1 MLIKIFIRLSLLY
14 LMRSQILVVVLAIC
28 IIVPAGAGIQS
39 VAFTQHTD
47 IIDQVTVSMMEGYIQ
62 ALQDIGPRVTGT
74 SGTEE
79 AARYITAH
87 FQSLGLTVRED
98 PWEYRDYEDVN
109 IEAILPGVN
118 RSSNRVFVI
127 CAHYDTVQGSPGAD
141 DDGSG
146 TAAVMAAA
154 QVLSQFQFQHTIK
167 FVTFSGEEQG
177 LLGSHEYARV
187 ANETGVNIVGV
198 LNADM
203 IGYTETEEG
212 RTQIEIQETPESMW
226 LTNVSIAFSQEYR
239 ESIDLQVVRD
249 SAHPYSDHYSF
260 IRYGFN
266 ATFFFEYEFNDYYH
280 SPEDVIENM
289 DLDYCTRVTRLM
301 VGTLAELAEL
311 ATGDWTP
318 PYLRMD
324 TPAPGRLYF
333 RGQELIPLP
342 FGTTVVVGG
351 LTVTVYAGDND
362 TGMDR
367 VEFYVDGVLQ
377 ATDDQDPY
385 QFVWDQPSLFR
396 RTLEAQAYDRAG
408 NRASVTSR
416 IWTFIF

>member
-1 MLIKIFIRLSLLY
+1 
-14 LMRSQILVVVLAIC
+14 
-28 IIVPAGAGIQS
+28 
-39 VAFTQHTD
+39 
-47 IIDQVTVSMMEGYIQ
+47 
-62 ALQDIGPRVTGT
+62 
-74 SGTEE
+74 
-79 AARYITAH
+79 
-87 FQSLGLTVRED
+87 
-98 PWEYRDYEDVN
+98 
-109 IEAILPGVN
+109 
-118 RSSNRVFVI
+118 
-127 CAHYDTVQGSPGAD
+127 
-141 DDGSG
+141 
-146 TAAVMAAA
+146 
-154 QVLSQFQFQHTIK
+154 
-167 FVTFSGEEQG
+167 
-177 LLGSHEYARV
+177 
-187 ANETGVNIVGV
+187 
-198 LNADM
+198 
-203 IGYTETEEG
+203 
-212 RTQIEIQETPESMW
+212 
-226 LTNVSIAFSQEYR
+226 
-239 ESIDLQVVRD
+239 
-249 SAHPYSDHYSF
+249 YSDHYSF